1 MSTAV
6 VLASSRSAGNTRTLV
21 DLAFPAAN
29 YALEDLCKL
38 KVGYYSYEGVNAA
51 DDFLALI
58 GRLQQ
63 HDLWV
68 IATPLYWYSMSA
80 QAKTLLDRLTD
91 LITTHKDQGRQ
102 LRGKHLAVLCS
113 GTDPSSPDGFEEPFR
128 LTCSYLGM
136 RYRGTHYS
144 QFHGVSPHSP
154 QARQLAEA
162 FIRRLYSDA

>member
-29 YALEDLCKL
+29 FALEDLCKL
-38 KVGYYSYEGVNAA
+38 NVGYYSYESANAH
-51 DDFLALI
+51 DDFLPLI

-63 HDLWV
+63 HSLWV

-91 LITTHKDQGRQ
+91 LITTQKYQGRQ
-102 LRGKHLAVLCS
+102 LRGKTLAVLCS
-113 GTDPSSPDGFEEPFR
+113 GTDPSRPDGFEEPFR
-128 LTCSYLGM
+128 LTCNYLGM
-136 RYRGTHYS
+136 HYRGTHYS
-144 QFHGVSPHSP
+144 QFQGMYPLSPH
-154 QARQLAEA
+154 ARQQAEA
-162 FIRRLYSDA
+162 FARALSGDA